1 MVFRR
6 RNGFSILFNFAFCP
20 KLDAQYC
27 STDWTIIYSLFS
39 ASIAMSVA
47 ESAIGRM
54 RVCVWPFAAGKIDCL
69 CKWKHQRNYKFHIS
83 IVSTD
88 TYFKF
93 HFRIGWCIFER
104 CNRCRT
110 QLFLLARFACACL
123 FVHFCSLMLFPF
135 GIFAALVFRSV
146 VNSAFSQQFGVLLS
160 VSVCVWCGGC
170 CMSEWVYGVSECVA
184 VRRAWFIVE
193 YLTISLTYIKR
204 DTTSNSC
211 HHFWL
216 ICKYN

>member
-69 CKWKHQRNYKFHIS
+69 CKWKQQRNYKFHIS

-160 VSVCVWCGGC
+160 VSVCVCGVVVVVWVIE
-170 CMSEWVYGVSECVA
+170 CMRWVNVWPSVVLDLLLSIWQFLWRILSETPLPIHA
-184 VRRAWFIVE
+184 ITF
-193 YLTISLTYIKR
+193 
-204 DTTSNSC
+204 D
-211 HHFWL
+211 
-216 ICKYN
+216 